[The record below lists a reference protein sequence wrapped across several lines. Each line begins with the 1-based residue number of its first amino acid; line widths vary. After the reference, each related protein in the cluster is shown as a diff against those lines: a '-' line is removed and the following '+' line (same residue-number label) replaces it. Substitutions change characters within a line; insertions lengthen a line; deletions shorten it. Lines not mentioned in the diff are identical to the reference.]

1 MVQSN
6 EHNGTSF
13 AVNLKLDAQQV
24 CVYGCVSPFYSD
36 DHVYSYFSDLDA
48 AVMLSLQRSPA
59 KTMQENAEETAS
71 VNVILQGN
79 ACINTLINVKLNL

>member
-24 CVYGCVSPFYSD
+24 CVYGCVSLFYSD

-48 AVMLSLQRSPA
+48 ALMLAL
-59 KTMQENAEETAS
+59 
-71 VNVILQGN
+71 
-79 ACINTLINVKLNL
+79 

>member
-59 KTMQENAEETAS
+59 KTMRELRFLLLFSHKIDGATPSMSFYRETHA
-71 VNVILQGN
+71 
-79 ACINTLINVKLNL
+79 